1 MLNGNPGWE
10 ALKEVFEAKIEE
22 QLDLVTTTHLHDQK
36 SVGRHNA
43 SLGKIEAY
51 REILRFPKSFN

>member
-36 SVGRHNA
+36 SVEAQCVPR
-43 SLGKIEAY
+43 KIEAY